1 MMDYAAQW
9 VEEHERVL
17 EILRK
22 TDLEEKLKW
31 GIPIFTYNEKNVAAG
46 HGFKDHYAVWFH
58 DGVFLDDPYG
68 RLVTATEGKTKAL
81 RQLRFT
87 KEEGIDE
94 NLILFYL
101 HQAIKNA
108 KEGKTWKPER
118 AKADTMEI
126 PALLQQALD
135 ENSQLKD
142 NFEALTPFR
151 KKEYIEYIAE
161 AKQEKTKLARL
172 EKTKPL
178 LLQKRGLNDIYR

>member
-1 MMDYAAQW
+1 MNDYTAQW
-9 VEEHERVL
+9 TEEHERVL
-17 EILRK
+17 GIFRK
-22 TDLEEKLKW
+22 TEMEEKLKW
-31 GIPIFTYNEKNVAAG
+31 GIPIFTYNKKNVAAG
-46 HGFKDHYAVWFH
+46 YGFKDHYAVWFH
-58 DGVFLDDPYG
+58 DGVFLDDPHG

-101 HQAIKNA
+101 NQAIKNA

-118 AKADTMEI
+118 TKAETLKI
-126 PALLQQALD
+126 PTLLQQVLD
-135 ENSQLKD
+135 ENPNLKD

-151 KKEYIEYIAE
+151 KKEYIAYIAE

-172 EKTKPL
+172 EKIKPL
-178 LLQKRGLNDIYR
+178 LLQKKGLNDTYR